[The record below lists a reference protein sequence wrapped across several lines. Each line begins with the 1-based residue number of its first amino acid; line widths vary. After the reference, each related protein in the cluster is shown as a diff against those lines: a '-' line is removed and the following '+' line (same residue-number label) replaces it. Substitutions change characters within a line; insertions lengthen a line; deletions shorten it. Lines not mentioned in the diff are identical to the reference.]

1 MVEKCPMTIAE
12 LANCFRLSDT
22 QRLDF
27 GPKFLEVLKRYSGR
41 LKVTSNFFVK
51 RSGFKPAKTK

>member
-1 MVEKCPMTIAE
+1 MVEKCPLTITE
-12 LANCFRLSDT
+12 LANCFSLSDA
-22 QRLDF
+22 QQLEF
-27 GPKFLEVLKRYSGR
+27 GPRFLEVLKRYSGR